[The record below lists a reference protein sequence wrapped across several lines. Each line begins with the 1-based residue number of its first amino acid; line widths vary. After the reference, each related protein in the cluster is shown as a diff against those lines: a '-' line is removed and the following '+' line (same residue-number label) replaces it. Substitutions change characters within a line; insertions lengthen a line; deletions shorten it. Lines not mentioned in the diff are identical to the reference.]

1 MSEPSKEKS
10 LSTNISEISNKNISE
25 LPKEEKQGKPGCYT
39 AAMCQRLKDTPAC
52 LKDAC
57 IHYPSGLVEV
67 KEVSPRESLD
77 KFLDQLDYSTTH
89 LHDYSFLNKLV
100 NLKGE
105 PYRLLEKALW
115 YQVYALPIRHS
126 TVVFGSKTEDLRL
139 HTSFP
144 MPSGSGKSNLKKAL
158 KTICKAIHCEAVEPT
173 SFHPEQFVGKVEK
186 HKNTK
191 KEFQATGER
200 FFYEEIPG
208 HFQNADLIV
217 FDEAIDLCRAEGDK
231 YAETRAYLNI
241 GKDTFPDNLV
251 TKKAVSIPKENAIKF
266 SPFFATITFYQPFH
280 LPEENV
286 LRGFLNRDYIIS
298 VNNLHQRV
306 ESLEALDSVLEGNGI
321 NEEKVI
327 DFYRNQLS
335 KYVVQPAFTI
345 TLDPDAYLVFKRMI
359 AELILVGTSF
369 TPKLANFT
377 ALISKRIWSSLIKL
391 AAVHAF
397 YENTTKDN
405 ILITESALN
414 KAYVDMFEFFVHS
427 LDFIERKILGLMDYG
442 ETWDGATGQYVEV
455 LEYLNKQGATSFD
468 DSKVTIDEIHEQI
481 KNIFN
486 VESKRSAQYKLKT
499 MCKKGWIGKKHK
511 GGKDAESRVWLNI
524 QPKTDPADIV
534 NAPVNLETTLYFELI
549 QKLDTLKPSI
559 VPSEVTESNVEPQP
573 TLDKTDPKDIVVKHP
588 VSILLDELGIDNRV
602 QLFSY
607 CLKNGK
613 KEKDGSVSM
622 KSMYD
627 VIQPIIDEKHLDEE
641 IIKTNLDDIA
651 FRLQVNSKL
660 YEPRP
665 GFYKKI

>member
-1 MSEPSKEKS
+1 MDEPQKDTSPSHNS
-10 LSTNISEISNKNISE
+10 LEISNKNVSE
-25 LPKEEKQGKPGCYT
+25 LPKEEKKGKPGCYT
-39 AAMCQRLKDTPAC
+39 ASMCQRLKGTAAC

-57 IHYPSGLVEV
+57 IHYPSGLVDA
-67 KEVSPRESLD
+67 KELSPREILD

-89 LHDYSFLNKLV
+89 LHDYSLLDKLV

-126 TVVFGSKTEDLRL
+126 TVIFGSKTEDLRL
-139 HTSFP
+139 HISFP

-158 KTICKAIHCEAVEPT
+158 KAICKAIHCEAVEPT

-186 HKNTK
+186 HKNSK
-191 KEFQATGER
+191 KDFQATGER

-208 HFQNADLIV
+208 HFQNADVIV

-241 GKDTFPDNLV
+241 GKDTFPDNIV
-251 TKKAVSIPKENAIKF
+251 TKKAVNIPKENAIKF
-266 SPFFATITFYQPFH
+266 APFFATITFYQPFH

-286 LRGFLNRDYIIS
+286 LRGFLNRDFIIFINS
-298 VNNLHQRV
+298 LHQRV

-321 NEEKVI
+321 NEKEI
-327 DFYRNQLS
+327 TDFYRNQLS

-345 TLDPDAYLVFKRMI
+345 TLDPSAYSVFKRMI
-359 AELILVGTSF
+359 EELILVGTSF

-377 ALISKRIWSSLIKL
+377 ALISKRIWASLIKL
-391 AAVHAF
+391 AAIHAF
-397 YENTTKDN
+397 YETTNKDE

-427 LDFIERKILGLMDYG
+427 LDFVERKILGLMDYG

-468 DSKVTIDEIHEQI
+468 DSKVTIEEIHEQI
-481 KNIFN
+481 KTIFS

-499 MCKKGWIGKKHK
+499 MCKRGWVGKQQKGTN
-511 GGKDAESRVWLNI
+511 DSRVWLNI
-524 QPKTDPADIV
+524 QPKVDPIDVV
-534 NAPVNLETTLYFELI
+534 NSPVNLKNTLYFELI
-549 QKLDTLKPSI
+549 QKIDTLKPSI
-559 VPSEVTESNVEPQP
+559 VPSEPSESNVEPLS
-573 TLDKTDPKDIVVKHP
+573 TIDKVEPKDTVVKHP
-588 VSILLDELGIDNRV
+588 VSVLLDELGIQNRT

-607 CLKNGK
+607 CFKNGK
-613 KEKDGSVSM
+613 KEEDGSVSM
-622 KSMYD
+622 KSMYE
-627 VIQPIIDEKHLDEE
+627 VLQPIIDEKHLDAE

-660 YEPRP
+660 FEPRP
-665 GFYKKI
+665 GFYKPI